1 MHPAVYSLMQDAANF
16 AYKESDCSPPTPEP
30 SSELPSEQTAVLSY
44 VMYLSML
51 CPATPKV
58 GNLTN

>member
-30 SSELPSEQTAVLSY
+30 SSELPSEQTAVISY
-44 VMYLSML
+44 AML